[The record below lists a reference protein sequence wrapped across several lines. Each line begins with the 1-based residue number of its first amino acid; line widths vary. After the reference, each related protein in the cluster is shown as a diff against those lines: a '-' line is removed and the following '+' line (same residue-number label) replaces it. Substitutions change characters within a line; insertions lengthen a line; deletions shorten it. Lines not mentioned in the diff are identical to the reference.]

1 MSLQRTNKRQRY
13 RRKRIAVVLVI
24 AVIAASWAAG
34 FVFFVRA
41 VSIIADP
48 ANAETQAIVVLTGGS
63 LRLEAGL
70 SLLRAG
76 EGKKLF
82 VSGVHR
88 GVDVAELLRVSR
100 QSPKALDC
108 CIVLGYAA
116 DNTRG
121 NARETAQWMKGEKYT
136 SMRLV
141 TANYHMPRS
150 LLEFRTAMPYVAIV
164 PHPVFPSHVK
174 LDAWWTW
181 PGTAA
186 LLASEYN
193 KYLLAWTRTIWQ
205 SIHNLIAARTS

>member
-1 MSLQRTNKRQRY
+1 MRLSGILQKRRT
-13 RRKRIAVVLVI
+13 RRRRFAVVLAFLVMT
-24 AVIAASWAAG
+24 AGWGTG
-34 FVFFVRA
+34 FVLFVRA
-41 VSIIADP
+41 VSIAPEP
-48 ANAETQAIVVLTGGS
+48 AGGETQAVVVLTGGS

-70 SLLRAG
+70 SLLSAG
-76 EGKKLF
+76 LGKKLF

-121 NARETAQWMKGEKYT
+121 NARETAVWMRREGYR

-150 LLEFRTAMPYVAIV
+150 LLEFRTAMPEVAIV
-164 PHPVFPSHVK
+164 PHPVFPSRVK
-174 LDAWWTW
+174 LNSWWIS
-181 PGTAA
+181 PGTAF
-186 LLASEYN
+186 LLAREYS
-193 KYLLAWTRTIWQ
+193 KYLFAWAISTGRA
-205 SIHNLIAARTS
+205 LGDAVAGIAT